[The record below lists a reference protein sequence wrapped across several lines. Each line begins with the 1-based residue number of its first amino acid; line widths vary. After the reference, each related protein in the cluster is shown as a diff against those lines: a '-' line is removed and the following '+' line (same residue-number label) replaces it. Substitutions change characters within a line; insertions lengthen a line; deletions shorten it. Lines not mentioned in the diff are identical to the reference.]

1 MKCKMAMLSSL
12 DLMFKI
18 ILFPILLLGMVV
30 PLMFGDKTINYIDVA
45 PVVEKNKLKST
56 GSTSM
61 SHIISVLADDFMS
74 IYPNYIYE
82 KSETGS
88 GSAPFL
94 VKSGDADIGDMS
106 RNLKENEKF
115 VGIVEKCIAL
125 DGIVLVLND
134 KNPIDNLSMQ
144 NLRDI
149 FSKKVKDWSEISDK
163 YSGKII
169 SIGREDASGTREG
182 FESGIDIDSPVYD
195 IILSE
200 SGDISNKVSSE
211 ERAIG
216 YISMASVSKNIH
228 SVKIDGVEC
237 NFSNIKN
244 KIYPLTR
251 PFLQVYSEYDQFN
264 PITKLLDN
272 KILSSSDESSKSL
285 LDECKKPDSE
295 TKIMKA
301 WNDYLVSDR
310 AKELIKKEN
319 LVYV

>member
-1 MKCKMAMLSSL
+1 MKCKMETWFSL
-12 DLMFKI
+12 DSTFKRIFPVAILLGITVPLLFSNKI
-18 ILFPILLLGMVV
+18 ITT
-30 PLMFGDKTINYIDVA
+30 DKIA
-45 PVVEKNKLKST
+45 QVVEKNKIKST

-74 IYPNYIYE
+74 IYPDYIYE

-94 VKSGDADIGDMS
+94 VKSGDADLGDMS
-106 RNLKENEKF
+106 RNLKEDENFFGLKTN
-115 VGIVEKCIAL
+115 CIAL
-125 DGIVLVLND
+125 DGIVVVLND

-149 FSKKVKDWSEISDK
+149 FSKKVNDWSEISDK

-182 FESGIDIDSPVYD
+182 FESGLSIYNPIYD

-200 SGDISNKVSSE
+200 SGDISNKVASE

-228 SVKIDGVEC
+228 SIRIDGIEC

-251 PFLQVYSEYDQFN
+251 PFLQVYSEYDQSN
-264 PITKLLDN
+264 PITKMLGTVS
-272 KILSSSDESSKSL
+272 LSSSSEEIKSL
-285 LDECKKPDSE
+285 YDECKKSDSE
-295 TKIMKA
+295 LKIIKK
-301 WNDYLVSDR
+301 WNEYLSSDR

-319 LVYV
+319 LVYA

>member
-1 MKCKMAMLSSL
+1 MKCKMAMWSSL
-12 DLMFKI
+12 DSTFKLFLFLI
-18 ILFPILLLGMVV
+18 IFSGVTVPFLFGNKVISSNVTSPM
-30 PLMFGDKTINYIDVA
+30 
-45 PVVEKNKLKST
+45 VEKTKIRST

-74 IYPNYIYE
+74 IYPNYTYE

-106 RNLKENEKF
+106 RYLKENEQFAGFKTN
-115 VGIVEKCIAL
+115 CIAL
-125 DGIVLVLND
+125 DGIVIVLND
-134 KNPIDNLSMQ
+134 KNPIDDLSIQ

-149 FSKKVKDWSEISDK
+149 FSKKINDWSEISDK
-163 YSGKII
+163 FSGKII
-169 SIGREDASGTREG
+169 TVGREDASGTREG
-182 FESGIDIDSPVYD
+182 FESGLNINNSVYD

-200 SGDISNKVSSE
+200 SGDISTKIANE

-228 SVKIDGVEC
+228 SVKIDGIEC

-244 KIYPLTR
+244 QIYPLTR
-251 PFLQVYSEYDQFN
+251 PFLQVYSEYDQSN
-264 PITKLLDN
+264 PLIKIIDN
-272 KILSSSDESSKSL
+272 VSMDSLGRDSLCNECRKKDYEFKIIEK
-285 LDECKKPDSE
+285 
-295 TKIMKA
+295 
-301 WNDYLVSDR
+301 WNEYLTSDR